1 MLAADCQRCK
11 IAPVFG
17 LAGVVSACC
26 VVYGAYRWH
35 RSVTKTLT
43 DRFEKKLDKVLSQ
56 QQGSSNLPGGVLGL
70 LSFHWLEALDP
81 SHRYG
86 SCLIPYWQRWEI
98 SDTRLDFFR
107 WLDDDDGKHIDLPLP
122 GGYPRRFLQE
132 WKVWYLTKQEQ
143 LLFQV
148 EIENG
153 QFMWTSDRTPVT
165 VPLPADHVPV
175 LEREKFISVEMLKRQ
190 ALTRKRNALLA
201 VAKLLVEGAQ
211 RASLAERTLLKD
223 VSSSWVLDVL
233 ETYVESGPE
242 ANGVAQIRYGADF
255 RQTDLKEGTTLI
267 DFIARPLV
275 EEGLLRQLRDP
286 VFKYRTEHQYRLPG
300 SHLPD
305 DYHNSKA
312 EAIPLSVLPG
322 AKWTDFLVALAHEQD
337 SRIVGTA
344 PPKGIFVVD
353 SQGRI
358 FAGTKLRGIFHHTSF
373 VRAHGVLCAG
383 SVVVRDGTLCKFSP
397 HSGHY
402 TPRASDVQRIVQ
414 DWAAKGVN
422 IGAAEFKGYDK
433 S

>member
-1 MLAADCQRCK
+1 MLVAECQRCK

-17 LAGVVSACC
+17 LAGVASVCGI
-26 VVYGAYRWH
+26 VYGVYRWH
-35 RSVTKTLT
+35 RSQVKVLT
-43 DRFEKKLDKVLSQ
+43 DRFEKKLDKVLNQ
-56 QQGSSNLPGGVLGL
+56 QQGSSDLPGGVLGL

-98 SDTRLDFFR
+98 SDTRLDFFS

-122 GGYPRRFLQE
+122 GYPRRFLQE

-153 QFMWTSDRTPVT
+153 HFRWKSDRTSVT

-175 LEREKFISVEMLKRQ
+175 LEREKFISEQMQKRQ

-201 VAKLLVEGAQ
+201 AAKLLVGGAI
-211 RASLAERTLLKD
+211 RDSLSERVLLKD
-223 VSSSWVLDVL
+223 LKEMWVINILDS
-233 ETYVESGPE
+233 YVETGPE
-242 ANGVAQIRYGADF
+242 GKGVAQARYGYHLP
-255 RQTDLKEGTTLI
+255 QEEQLSLI
-267 DFIARPLV
+267 DFIAQPLI
-275 EEGLLRQLRDP
+275 EEGLVRQIRDP

-300 SHLPD
+300 NNLPD
-305 DYHNSKA
+305 EYHHSKRDD
-312 EAIPLSVLPG
+312 IPTTVLPNVT
-322 AKWTDFLVALAHEQD
+322 WQDFLVAIAHEQD

-358 FAGTKLRGIFHHTSF
+358 FAGTKLRGVFHHTSF

-414 DWAAKGVN
+414 DWASKGVN
-422 IGAAEFKGYDK
+422 IQNAEFKGYDK

>member
-1 MLAADCQRCK
+1 MLATECQRCK

-17 LAGVVSACC
+17 LVGMASVCC

-35 RSVTKTLT
+35 RSIIKALT
-43 DRFEKKLDKVLSQ
+43 DRFDKKLDKVLSQ

-122 GGYPRRFLQE
+122 GYPRRFLQE

-153 QFMWTSDRTPVT
+153 RFLWKSDGTPVT
-165 VPLPADHVPV
+165 VPLPADYVPV
-175 LEREKFISVEMLKRQ
+175 LQREKFIAEEMLKRQ

-201 VAKLLVEGAQ
+201 VAKLFVEAAI
-211 RASLAERTLLKD
+211 RDSLTERTRLCD
-223 VSSSWVLDVL
+223 VPLSWVRKVLDSYR
-233 ETYVESGPE
+233 ETGPE
-242 ANGVAQIRYGADF
+242 AKGVAQARYH
-255 RQTDLKEGTTLI
+255 TPVEGKDTMCLI
-267 DFIARPLV
+267 DFIAQPLV
-275 EEGLLRQLRDP
+275 EEGLLRQLRDS
-286 VFKYRTEHQYRLPG
+286 VFRYRTEHQYRLPG

-305 DYHNSKA
+305 VYHQAKRA
-312 EAIPLSVLPG
+312 EIPLTVLPSSR
-322 AKWTDFLVALAHEQD
+322 WQDFLVALAHEQD

-422 IGAAEFKGYDK
+422 IQAAEFKGYDK